1 MMELTDQPR
10 FSSLFGV
17 REQTAWTSFEQIF
30 FDVKGRKRVAEASVV
45 PGFPLTFL
53 NFFFANLK
61 QT

>member
-10 FSSLFGV
+10 FSSSFGV
-17 REQTAWTSFEQIF
+17 HEQTARTRFEQIF

-45 PGFPLTFL
+45 SDSPLAFIT
-53 NFFFANLK
+53 FFFANLK